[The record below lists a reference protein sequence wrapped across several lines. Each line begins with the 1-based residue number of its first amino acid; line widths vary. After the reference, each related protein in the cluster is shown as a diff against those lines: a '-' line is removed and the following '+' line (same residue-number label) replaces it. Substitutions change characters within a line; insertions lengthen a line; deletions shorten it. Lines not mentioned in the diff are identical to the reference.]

1 MNNKQLIL
9 EAKMARNN
17 AYAPYSKFQVGAAL
31 ELASGEIITGANVEN
46 ASYGLCNCAERSALF
61 AAYSKGVRKGDIVKM
76 MIIAKKIALNL
87 TNKLGAEGCNIL
99 TNCNEVAGQT
109 CFHFHIHIIP
119 RYNELDGFEPTFR
132 ENKNKSLDFNEILE
146 KIK

>member
-1 MNNKQLIL
+1 MKIGNELNYLYEKVL
-9 EAKMARNN
+9 EAYNN

-76 MIIAKKIALNL
+76 MIIANTK
-87 TNKLGAEGCNIL
+87 TPVSPCGACRQVISELVGENVDVIL
-99 TNCNEVAGQT
+99 TNLNKDMKVLKVKELLPYAFSEGDLNE
-109 CFHFHIHIIP
+109 
-119 RYNELDGFEPTFR
+119 
-132 ENKNKSLDFNEILE
+132 
-146 KIK
+146 